1 MKKNKI
7 VVYKYKIMRIMRIIL
22 IENCSHWVTIY
33 LGDTFMIKIIFTF
46 VFLITSLTA
55 FADDHAL
62 KSKPVLNL
70 SAAKVMADACEADQN
85 KSGYN
90 PVNIAIVDTGNDL
103 ILFRRQNDAYL
114 LSIDIAIKKANSSAG
129 IPVPTRLIEELVY
142 GKDKS
147 GGVIPGLAFSKD
159 LVAFAG
165 GLPIRT
171 KSGVL
176 LGAIGV
182 SGASADEDEQCA
194 AAAIKAI
201 EGIL

>member
-1 MKKNKI
+1 MIKK
-7 VVYKYKIMRIMRIIL
+7 IL
-22 IENCSHWVTIY
+22 IIM
-33 LGDTFMIKIIFTF
+33 L
-46 VFLITSLTA
+46 LISGVKA
-55 FADDHAL
+55 FADGHAL
-62 KSKPVLNL
+62 NSKPVINL
-70 SAAKVMADACEADQN
+70 SVAKIMADACEADQRMG
-85 KSGYN
+85 GYN

-103 ILFRRQNDAYL
+103 VLFRRQNDAYL

-129 IPVPTRLIEELVY
+129 IPVPTRVIEELVY

-201 EGIL
+201 EDIL

>member
-1 MKKNKI
+1 MLKLLLL
-7 VVYKYKIMRIMRIIL
+7 IIL
-22 IENCSHWVTIY
+22 LPIHFNSI
-33 LGDTFMIKIIFTF
+33 
-46 VFLITSLTA
+46 
-55 FADDHAL
+55 ADDHAL
-62 KSKPVLNL
+62 KSLPVINL
-70 SAAKVMADACEADQN
+70 EMAKVMADACEADQK

-90 PVNIAIVDTGNDL
+90 PVNIAIVDKGNDL
-103 ILFRRQNDAYL
+103 VLFKRQNNAYL

-129 IPVPTRLIEELVY
+129 IPVPTRVIEELVY
-142 GKDKS
+142 GKDKN
-147 GGVIPGLAFSKD
+147 GGIIPGLAFSKG

-194 AAAIKAI
+194 AAAISAVDD
-201 EGIL
+201 IL